1 MAARYVVTG
10 LSGQVVSALVER
22 ADIRD
27 EIEIL
32 PIGRPDLDLANP
44 DTIQK
49 ALAAARPDVIISA
62 AAYTAVDQAETNEAA
77 AFTVNATA
85 PGEIG
90 KLARALGV
98 PVVHLSTDYVFDGE
112 KATPYEETDTVNP
125 LGVYGRSKL
134 EGERL
139 LAAATGDYA
148 ILRTA
153 WVYSPFG
160 KNFLRT
166 MLRLAQDRDGLNVV
180 ADQYGN
186 PTSAL
191 DIADGVL
198 LVAQNLL
205 ASRNE
210 HLRGIFHMT
219 GSGEAS
225 WADFATEIFRVSGAQ
240 GGPIAKVT
248 PIPSSSYP
256 TPARRPK
263 NSRLD
268 CGKLVSAHNVRLPD
282 WKSST
287 AAVISRLL
295 ANQAF

>member
-10 LSGQVVSALVER
+10 LNGQVVSALVER
-22 ADIRD
+22 AGLRPDV
-27 EIEIL
+27 EIL

-44 DTIQK
+44 ETIEK
-49 ALAAARPDVIISA
+49 ALLVAKPDVIISA
-62 AAYTAVDQAETNEAA
+62 AAYTAVDQAETDEAA
-77 AFTVNATA
+77 AFVVNAVA
-85 PGEIG
+85 VGEIG
-90 KLARALGV
+90 KVARGLSI

-112 KATPYEETDTVNP
+112 KATPYGETDSVNP

-139 LAAATGDYA
+139 LAAATDNCA
-148 ILRTA
+148 VLRTA

-166 MLRLAQDRDGLNVV
+166 MLRLAQNRDVLNVV
-180 ADQYGN
+180 ADQFGN

-191 DIADGVL
+191 DIADAVL

-205 ASRNE
+205 ASRNAT
-210 HLRGIFHMT
+210 LRGIFHMT

-225 WADFATEIFRVSGAQ
+225 WADFATEIFRASRAQ
-240 GGPIAKVT
+240 GGPVAEVT
-248 PIPSSSYP
+248 PIPSWDYP
-256 TPARRPK
+256 TPARRPA
-263 NSRLD
+263 NSRLN
-268 CGKLVSAHNVRLPD
+268 CSKLASIHNVRLPD

-287 AAVISRLL
+287 ATVVSRLL
-295 ANQAF
+295 AG